1 VIITVYSFKGGVG
14 KTPISINL
22 ALHFGYSIVT
32 NDVYTP
38 LEKIFPKKNLLK
50 LMPKDRL
57 PEFGKV
63 NVVIDLAGSMESRSV
78 IALKQSDVVIVPV
91 ICDRDVLDMTLNFI
105 KEIEPFNKNII
116 IIMTRSIGSKEEKD
130 LEYVSNVIGQF
141 YDYPIFP
148 LRKSTAFDHVKKH
161 KKSIQKI
168 VEEDKILARPFKKIN
183 EQMNKII
190 AHLIDIKQ

>member
-1 VIITVYSFKGGVG
+1 MIITVYSFKGGVG